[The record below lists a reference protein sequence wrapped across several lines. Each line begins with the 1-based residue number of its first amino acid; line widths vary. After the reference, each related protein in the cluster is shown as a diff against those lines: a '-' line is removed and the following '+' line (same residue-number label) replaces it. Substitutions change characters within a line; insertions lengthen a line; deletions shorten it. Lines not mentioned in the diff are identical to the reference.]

1 MLTLAGALAGQ
12 QPRSERL
19 SGYYRAELVRKD
31 GADQPG
37 ALGIG
42 AGLTVVKPVSAW
54 ISGS

>member
-1 MLTLAGALAGQ
+1 MLTLAGTLAGQ

-37 ALGIG
+37 ALGMKQ
-42 AGLTVVKPVSAW
+42 AWTVVKPVSAW